1 MKRGVRLDSLCAR
14 FWQASAAGTRCRR
27 VAAAL
32 AMACLVLGPAVTA
45 QNLTG
50 AGGSFPY
57 PLYSR
62 WFAEYHRAHPEAR
75 INYQPVGSGAGI
87 RQLLAGVV
95 DFGATESPLLDAEL
109 ARSPGKLLHIPTLLG
124 AVVPIYNLPR
134 DGATSARKADRVRF
148 APEVLA
154 DIFLGR
160 LVRWNDSRLLRDNP
174 AARLPDLPIVPV
186 YRADGAGTT
195 FVFTDF
201 LCKISPS
208 FANEVGRGVAVR
220 WPVGIGGKG
229 NEGVAGLVRATP
241 GALGYAETAYSGQEG
256 IEAGSVRN
264 AAGAWIEATPESV
277 AAAAQARASDIPA
290 DFRVSL
296 TNTSGARA
304 YAIVSFTW
312 LLLRNDDLG
321 TPRGRTLAGFVDWM
335 LAHGESEAAS
345 FGYAPLPSFLASRV
359 RASLRLPQ

>member
-1 MKRGVRLDSLCAR
+1 MKGGVQLSAIFAR
-14 FWQASAAGTRCRR
+14 PWRAMPAGTRTRR
-27 VAAAL
+27 AVAAL
-32 AMACLVLGPAVTA
+32 ATACLLVCPAVTA

-62 WFAEYHRAHPEAR
+62 WFAEYQRAHPEAR

-95 DFGATESPLLDAEL
+95 DFGATESPLTDAEL
-109 ARSPGKLLHIPTLLG
+109 SRTPGKLLHVPTLLG
-124 AVVPIYNLPR
+124 AVVPIYNLPG
-134 DGATSARKADRVRF
+134 DAATSARKADRVRF
-148 APEVLA
+148 APELLA

-160 LVRWNDSRLLRDNP
+160 LVRWNDPRLLRDNP
-174 AARLPDLPIVPV
+174 AAHLPDLPIVPV

-195 FVFTDF
+195 FVFSDF
-201 LCKISPS
+201 LCKVSQP
-208 FANEVGRGVAVR
+208 FAAEVGRGVAVH
-220 WPVGIGGKG
+220 WPVGMGGKG

-241 GALGYAETAYSGQEG
+241 GALGYAETAYAGQEG
-256 IEAGSVRN
+256 IEAGAVRN
-264 AAGAWIEATPESV
+264 AAGAWIEATPDSV
-277 AAAAQARASDIPA
+277 AAAAAAVEIPA

-296 TNTSGARA
+296 TDAGGARA
-304 YAIVSFTW
+304 YPIVSFTW
-312 LLLRNDDLG
+312 LLLRDDDLR

-345 FGYAPLPSFLASRV
+345 FGYAPLPDFLASRV
-359 RASLRLPQ
+359 RKSLRIPQ